1 MNIKG
6 QVNQIKLPK
15 AKALWPLFETIV
27 NSIQSIEDTTKCVS
41 PNVTVIANRCNFQQ
55 LRINDSPEQGHFTDF
70 VVIDNGEGFT
80 ERNYNSFL
88 EAYST
93 YKVAKGCKG
102 IGRFL
107 WLKAFERVD
116 IKSVYTENGQWYIRE
131 FSFSLDRIIDPEN
144 NKRPLDDSID
154 HVRETTIHLVGFKS
168 DYRDAIP
175 LSLESLVKRIIEH
188 CLPYFLLNIC
198 PNIVV
203 KASDGE
209 NYNLNKYYKNTYK
222 DTLHQDDFTIK
233 DKSFSL
239 YHMMVNEGADHHELH
254 LCANNRE
261 VKSYDLSKFIP
272 NLSKKISSDDASFYY
287 VGYMTGDFLDESVN
301 SDRYEFSFKDEPL
314 LETVN
319 EKELLDTAVGFV
331 SAYLSVDLGRIDE
344 EKKQQID
351 RFVKYKKPQYRFMLN
366 TRRDVYDKIP
376 PGLSEDKLDIEL
388 YKQEQEWELDLA
400 KRKNEIESRNDTDSV
415 NSSEFMDLFEDYC
428 SNVTQL
434 SQASLA
440 EYIVRRKAVIDLL
453 AKALE
458 INESGKYSKEARV
471 HSIICP
477 MRITSDDVKFEEM
490 NLWLID
496 DRLAYHQFLASDKPM
511 KSLPVIDSNE
521 DKRMD
526 IAIFDKALSYSSDSD
541 DINSITIVEL
551 KKPQRNDLAN
561 DDNNPINQ
569 VLDYVASI
577 KSGTVTQSNG
587 RGFGGNIRNAA
598 FYCYVIADLTSS
610 LINAAENAGL
620 YKTPDGEG
628 YYGFNSARGAY
639 IEVISYNKLLKD
651 AKKRNQVL
659 FDKLFNPKANQLLM
673 LSPEQ

>member
-1 MNIKG
+1 M
-6 QVNQIKLPK
+6 
-15 AKALWPLFETIV
+15 
-27 NSIQSIEDTTKCVS
+27 
-41 PNVTVIANRCNFQQ
+41 
-55 LRINDSPEQGHFTDF
+55 RINDTPEQGHFTDF
-70 VVIDNGEGFT
+70 IVVDNGEGFT

-107 WLKAFERVD
+107 WLKAFERVE
-116 IKSVYTENGQWYIRE
+116 IKSVYTENGKWYLRE
-131 FSFSLDRIIDPEN
+131 FSFSLDKIIDPED
-144 NKRPLDDSID
+144 NKRVLEDDAER
-154 HVRETTIHLVGFKS
+154 VRETTVHLVGFKS

-188 CLPYFLLNIC
+188 CLPYFLLDIC

-203 KASDGE
+203 KSNDGE
-209 NYNLNKYYKNTYK
+209 NFNLNKYYKNTYK
-222 DTLHQDDFTIK
+222 DTLHRDDFTIK

-239 YHMMVNEGADHHELH
+239 YHMMVNEGADRHELH

-261 VKSYDLSKFIP
+261 VKSYELSKYIP
-272 NLSKKISSDDASFYY
+272 NLSKKISNGDSSFYY
-287 VGYMTGDFLDESVN
+287 VGYMTGEFLDESVN

-314 LETVN
+314 LETVT
-319 EKELLDTAVGFV
+319 EKELQESAMEFI
-331 SAYLSVDLGRIDE
+331 SAYLSVDLGRIEE
-344 EKKQQID
+344 EKRQQID
-351 RFVKYKKPQYRFMLN
+351 RFIKFKKPQYRFMLN
-366 TRRDVYDKIP
+366 SRKEVYDRIP
-376 PGLSEDKLDIEL
+376 PGLSEDKLDLEL
-388 YKQEQEWELDLA
+388 YKQEQAWEFDLA
-400 KRKNEIESRNDTDSV
+400 KRKNEIESRKDDDSAD
-415 NSSEFMDLFEDYC
+415 SPEFMELFEDYC

-458 INESGKYSKEARV
+458 INEEGKYSKEARV

-477 MRITSDDVKFEEM
+477 MRITSDDVRFDEM

-511 KSLPVIDSNE
+511 RSLPVINSGE

-526 IAIFDKALSYSSDSD
+526 IAIFDKAISYSADNEN
-541 DINSITIVEL
+541 INSITIVEL
-551 KKPQRNDLAN
+551 KKPHRNDLSN
-561 DDNNPINQ
+561 DDSNPINQ
-569 VLDYVASI
+569 VLDYVSSI
-577 KSGTVTQSNG
+577 KNGSVTQCNG
-587 RGFGGNIRNAA
+587 REFGNVQNAA

-610 LINAAENAGL
+610 LRNAAENAAL
-620 YKTPDGEG
+620 MKTPDGEG
-628 YYGFNSARGAY
+628 YFGFNSAKGAY
-639 IEVISYNKLLKD
+639 VEVISYNKLLKD

-659 FDKLFNPKANQLLM
+659 FDKLFRPKADQLIM
-673 LSPEQ
+673 LSDDANG